1 MLPSRVGIVDLKL
14 NKSSTVVTSKSFSVK
29 DSARAGGVVEAV
41 FASIKSNK
49 DIGGIVEATVVDSS
63 LTDITDTV
71 SVFVGV

>member
-14 NKSSTVVTSKSFSVK
+14 NKSLTVVTSKSFSVK
-29 DSARAGGVVEAV
+29 DSTRAGGVIEAV

-49 DIGGIVEATVVDSS
+49 DIGGIVAATVVDSS

-71 SVFVGV
+71 SVIVGV